1 MKETTLRNTLR
12 SSCTLACSF
21 LTGITVLFSFISRET
36 SLQIQ
41 NMAAVL
47 SGCILGG
54 INGSSAAGI
63 FMMAG
68 ILGLPVFPGFESGF
82 AEFTSENGGWLWG
95 FFTGALVSGLVM
107 KHPAPYEKKDIPA
120 FIKAAA
126 ASAAGLAASYIPGL
140 LWYLHSTGE
149 SAFSILKA
157 HLLFLNIQT
166 AKTAAC
172 TVLTVFLRP
181 PAARLMYP
189 GLESALK
196 EQNELM
202 EKLNA
207 YNQKKHGRSG
217 K

>member
-1 MKETTLRNTLR
+1 MKETTLRNALR
-12 SSCTLACSF
+12 SSCTIACSF
-21 LTGITVLFSFISRET
+21 LTGITVLFSFISNET
-36 SLQIQ
+36 SLQVQ
-41 NMAAVL
+41 NMTAVL

-54 INGSSAAGI
+54 INGSSAAGLFI
-63 FMMAG
+63 MAG
-68 ILGLPVFPGFESGF
+68 ILGIPVFPGFESGF
-82 AEFTSENGGWLWG
+82 AAFTSENGGWLWG
-95 FFTGALVSGLVM
+95 FFTGALVSGLII
-107 KHPAPYEKKDIPA
+107 KHPAPYEKAVPGT

-140 LWYLHSTGE
+140 LWYLHSSGD
-149 SAFSILKA
+149 SACDILKS
-157 HLLFLNIQT
+157 HILYLNIQV
-166 AKTAAC
+166 AKTAVC

-202 EKLNA
+202 EKLKT
-207 YNQKKHGRSG
+207 YNQKKHRRSE